1 MTIQRFTVSRD
12 DNIYEAWP
20 DVVLTRGGKLICVFS
35 ECNHHGDRSYTRIV
49 FTESTDRGRTW
60 SPKKPLS
67 EGTKGYPYW
76 NCARIS
82 KLNDDRLVVV
92 CDKIY
97 GKGESGGINYL
108 WFADAEGE
116 NWDGPFE
123 TPVKGIV
130 PDKLRELSTGRWIS
144 TQKTELFI
152 I

>member
-1 MTIQRFTVSRD
+1 M
-12 DNIYEAWP
+12 A

-60 SPKKPLS
+60 SPKTVERRNERVPVL
-67 EGTKGYPYW
+67 ELRP
-76 NCARIS
+76 NI

-97 GKGESGGINYL
+97 GKGESGGTNYL

-116 NWDGPFE
+116 NWEGPFE
-123 TPVKGIV
+123 T
-130 PDKLRELSTGRWIS
+130 R
-144 TQKTELFI
+144 
-152 I
+152 